1 MSTDTPIVLLGEREA
16 VRPRVREA
24 AQRPTLGRFVL
35 TLIAL
40 FTFAFLYVPIVVLV
54 LFSFNSARTGAVWQG
69 FTLQWYERLFNNPRI
84 LDAALNSLIVALV
97 STAASVVIG
106 TLMAMAMERYRF
118 RFQSVWDGLLYMPV
132 IIPEIVMGISLLLFF
147 AAIRLERGLITL
159 IISHVAFCMPFVYLT
174 MRARL
179 ADFDR
184 SLEEAAQDLGADEW
198 TTFRRIT
205 LPLLMPGI
213 VSSALLAFTLSLDD
227 FVISFFVTGV
237 GSQTLPVYIWGQIRR
252 GITPEI
258 NAISTVM
265 LILSFVLV
273 SLSHALQQR
282 TSAR

>member
-237 GSQTLPVYIWGQIRR
+237 GSQTLPV
-252 GITPEI
+252 
-258 NAISTVM
+258 
-265 LILSFVLV
+265 
-273 SLSHALQQR
+273 
-282 TSAR
+282 